1 MLWVVSGNL
10 VTGLLN
16 ISVQAA
22 VIFCVLLFVRAVF
35 SLCRVPKKYACF
47 LWLILFARLLMP
59 VQPESPVGLWTKD
72 SMPLSAVGNVRT
84 ATGGNAPVP
93 GESQGIGNGNA
104 PGGLQDIGNG
114 NTSGGSQDIGDG
126 NAPGGSQDIGGGN
139 VPEGSHGIAAAKQPE
154 TGVTDILEGLQ
165 RIGNTDGSGKLS
177 EEMQRVLTIVWGTG
191 CLGFLLYGGISG
203 LLLKKKLRCSIKR
216 EDNCYLVDSIPT
228 AFVMGIFP
236 PKIYLP
242 SELAEEDLAYVI
254 LHERIH
260 IKRGDYLVKMAAYLI
275 TCIYWFHPFVW
286 AALAFLG
293 KDIELSCDEAVLEE
307 LGENSRRKYA
317 DTLLRLSDGK
327 RYFAGVP
334 LAFGEGNTENRI
346 RHIIKYRKP
355 AVAAAVF
362 AVILLSGL
370 GVSLLTGR
378 PEGDT
383 EAILTEKGE
392 NGEEASGMAS
402 LRDTDSVFSEE
413 STVQPSATP
422 ESEKRIGENA
432 PDSINSRFPEPVEL
446 SSGHIVAVTGNV
458 YHITVS
464 IDGEAYEMADLCSAV
479 NALMEIWELGEYI
492 VVEGHIS
499 PNTSYYGFY
508 STESKQWE
516 RAYTGALLTWD
527 ENWEALENPIESV
540 IYAESAGSQGVI
552 YDWKTNKIA
561 VLDLEEEW
569 VYGLKREG
577 DDITVTIVSYEGK
590 SREVHFVRPV

>member
-35 SLCRVPKKYACF
+35 SLCRVPKKYACL

-59 VQPESPVGLWTKD
+59 VQPESPVGFWTKD
-72 SMPLSAVGNVRT
+72 SMLLSAVGNVRT
-84 ATGGNAPVP
+84 AAGGNAPVS
-93 GESQGIGNGNA
+93 GESQGIGNVTAPGGLQGNGNGNA
-104 PGGLQDIGNG
+104 PGGLQGIGN
-114 NTSGGSQDIGDG
+114 G

-139 VPEGSHGIAAAKQPE
+139 APEGSHGIAAAKQPE

-216 EDNCYLVDSIPT
+216 EDNCYLVDGIPT

-242 SELAEEDLAYVI
+242 SELEEDLAYVI

-260 IKRGDYLVKMAAYLI
+260 IKRRDYLVKMAAYLI

-293 KDIELSCDEAVLEE
+293 KDIELSCDEAVLGE
-307 LGENSRRKYA
+307 LGESSRRKYA

-334 LAFGEGNTENRI
+334 LAFGEGDTENRI

-378 PEGDT
+378 PEGDA
-383 EAILTEKGE
+383 EAALTEKGE
-392 NGEEASGMAS
+392 DASGVAS
-402 LRDTDSVFSEE
+402 LRENTDPVLPEE
-413 STVQPSATP
+413 SAVQPSAAP

-432 PDSINSRFPEPVEL
+432 SDSINSRFPEPVEL
-446 SSGHIVAVTGNV
+446 SSGHIVAVTGEA
-458 YHITVS
+458 YHITIS

-516 RAYTGALLTWD
+516 RAYTGSLLTWD

-540 IYAESAGSQGVI
+540 IYTEKVGSQGVI

>member
-1 MLWVVSGNL
+1 MLWVILGNF

-22 VIFCVLLFVRAVF
+22 VIFCVLLLVRAVF
-35 SLCRVPKKYACF
+35 SLCRVPKKYTCL

-59 VQPESPVGLWTKD
+59 VQPESPVGLWTRS
-72 SMPLSAVGNVRT
+72 SMSLSSVGNVPI
-84 ATGGNAPVP
+84 AAGENGNTSMEP
-93 GESQGIGNGNA
+93 QGIGNLDTTA
-104 PGGLQDIGNG
+104 
-114 NTSGGSQDIGDG
+114 
-126 NAPGGSQDIGGGN
+126 
-139 VPEGSHGIAAAKQPE
+139 EQPE
-154 TGVTDILEGLQ
+154 TGEIGILEGLH
-165 RIGNTDGSGKLS
+165 RVGNTNGSEKLS
-177 EEMQRVLTIVWGTG
+177 VELRRILSIVWGTG
-191 CLGFLLYGGISG
+191 CLGFLLCGGISC
-203 LLLKKKLRCSIKR
+203 LILKRRLRCSIKQ
-216 EDNCYLVDSIPT
+216 ENDCYLVDGIPT
-228 AFVMGIFP
+228 AFVMGIFQ

-242 SELAEEDLAYVI
+242 SELAREDLAYVI

-260 IKRGDYLVKMAAYLI
+260 IKRRDYLVKMAAYLI

-293 KDIELSCDEAVLEE
+293 KDIELSCDEAVLGE
-307 LGENSRRKYA
+307 LGESSRRKYA

-355 AVAAAVF
+355 AVAVAVF

-378 PEGDT
+378 PERDT
-383 EAILTEKGE
+383 EAILAEKGE

-422 ESEKRIGENA
+422 ESEKGIGENA

-552 YDWKTNKIA
+552 YDWEGNQIA

-577 DDITVTIVSYEGK
+577 DDITITIVSYEGK
-590 SREVHFVRPV
+590 SRELHFDFKDSYHTVFHW